1 MTASPAAHIPVFSAP
16 TFKSFDPEDA
26 LMVDV
31 IMPDHRA
38 EPVLSDEEL
47 RRAEYERGL
56 SEGDERTRHHY
67 EALLQ
72 QERERHASDLEEER
86 IRFEMRESA
95 NVAAAIDGFLEITEK
110 RLSYS
115 VSKLLMP
122 FLKQSTIDQLVKA
135 FAKQLTQLAE
145 VPGGTSIRMRGP
157 ETLVAQVI
165 QQLPDLKDHIQVQ
178 HADQVELEAFFDET
192 VIETRLGAWL
202 GQLDALQL
210 EETV

>member
-1 MTASPAAHIPVFSAP
+1 MTASPAGHIPVFSAP

-72 QERERHASDLEEER
+72 QERERHTRDLEEER

-110 RLSYS
+110 
-115 VSKLLMP
+115 
-122 FLKQSTIDQLVKA
+122 
-135 FAKQLTQLAE
+135 
-145 VPGGTSIRMRGP
+145 TSFVLGFQ
-157 ETLVAQVI
+157 A
-165 QQLPDLKDHIQVQ
+165 
-178 HADQVELEAFFDET
+178 ADAVLEAKHNRPAGQGLRQTADT
-192 VIETRLGAWL
+192 TCRGAWWNIYP
-202 GQLDALQL
+202 DAWTGNARRSGAPAVARL
-210 EETV
+210 ERPYSGSARRPGRVGSIFR

>member
-1 MTASPAAHIPVFSAP
+1 MTASPAGHIPVFSAP

-72 QERERHASDLEEER
+72 QERERHARDLEEER

-157 ETLVAQVI
+157 ETLVAQVL

-192 VIETRLGAWL
+192 VIETRLRAWL

>member
-1 MTASPAAHIPVFSAP
+1 MTACPAAHIPVFSAP

-157 ETLVAQVI
+157 ETLVAQVL

>member
-1 MTASPAAHIPVFSAP
+1 MTASAAAHIPVFSAP

-31 IMPDHRA
+31 IIPDHEP
-38 EPVLSDEEL
+38 EPVLSEEEL

-67 EALLQ
+67 EAILE
-72 QERERHASDLEEER
+72 QEREKHARDLEEEQ

-115 VSKLLMP
+115 VSKLLLP
-122 FLKQSTIDQLVKA
+122 FLKQNVVDQLVRA
-135 FAKQLTQLAE
+135 FAEQLTQLAE

-157 ETLVAQVI
+157 ETLVAQVL
-165 QQLPDLKDHIQVQ
+165 QQLPDLKDRIQVQ
-178 HADQVELEAFFDET
+178 PADQVELEAIFDET
-192 VIETRLGAWL
+192 VIATRLEAWL

>member
-95 NVAAAIDGFLEITEK
+95 NVADAIDGFLEITEK

-157 ETLVAQVI
+157 ETLVAQVL